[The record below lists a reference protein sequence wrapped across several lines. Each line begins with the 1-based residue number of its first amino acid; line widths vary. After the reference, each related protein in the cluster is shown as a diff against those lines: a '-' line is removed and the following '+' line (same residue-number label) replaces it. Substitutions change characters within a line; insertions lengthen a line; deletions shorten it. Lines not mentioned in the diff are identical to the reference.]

1 MEILTTKIYTEV
13 SCALDKGY
21 KVISAQGSSRSSK
34 TYNILIFLIVYLL
47 QHPKTVL
54 SVVRKTLPALKGS
67 SYRDFKEIMQDKF
80 KLWDNRCMNKSE
92 MMYTF
97 PNGSFVEFFST
108 DDEQKIRGRKR
119 DILYC
124 NEANEITLLEWQQL
138 VMRTTTFSI
147 VDYNPSFSDEHWL
160 CALNKDPRTYH
171 FISTYKDNPFLEQTI
186 IDEIESLQYKN
197 KVLWQVYGLGQRAM
211 AEGLVFPE
219 FEIVDEFP
227 HYAKHV
233 AAGLDFGYS
242 CFSGDT
248 LITTLHGN
256 IPIKDIKRGDFVLT
270 RYGYKK
276 VLNKHI
282 NGIKEV
288 VGKKILLGN
297 RMIEIFSTD
306 NHNFNI
312 NGKWKKYVELT
323 KGDRLF
329 VLSNLTEKN
338 IVGTQTGSIQT
349 IITANGKVEESTTI
363 KSYIMQCMNFITGKF
378 QMAKSYII
386 LITILLTMTFSTL
399 LQLPPVNI
407 RSFIRRN
414 WRNIKLKSRQA
425 RFGLLNLIGV
435 NGAEKLMKIFPMKE
449 ELASIVEKNIPRQIH
464 IKDFVQRNAIINGN
478 IHHRNVISKWFV
490 NIAGRFFWGI
500 NILNRNVA
508 PINARINWQTAKD
521 VLIFQRKFC
530 EVYDLEV
537 EDAHEYFAN
546 GILVHNCDP
555 TAIIRC
561 GLVDDKLYM
570 DEECY
575 RTHML
580 ASDIIRELKRIGL
593 FVYADSADPR
603 LVQEISNAGI
613 VIYPAD
619 KYKGSV
625 MGGLTKM
632 MEYKLRVTRRSVNL
646 IRELKNYVY
655 DQNKDGKFIN
665 EPVDAYNH
673 GIDAARYYTIG
684 KLLGKV
690 LLSRSYSKEDLGI
703 Y

>member
-97 PNGSFVEFFST
+97 PNGSFAEFFST

-160 CALNKDPRTYH
+160 CTLNKDPRTYH

-197 KVLWQVYGLGQRAM
+197 KVLWQVYGLGQQAM

-256 IPIKDIKRGDFVLT
+256 IPIKDVKRGDFVLT

-338 IVGTQTGSIQT
+338 IVGTLTGSIQT

-386 LITILLTMTFSTL
+386 LITTLLTMTFSTL

-425 RFGLLNLIGV
+425 RFGLPNLIGV

-449 ELASIVEKNIPRQIH
+449 EFASIVEKSIPRQIH

-508 PINARINWQTAKD
+508 LINARINWQTVKD

-561 GLVDDKLYM
+561 GLVDNKLYM

-603 LVQEISNAGI
+603 LIQEISNAGI

-632 MEYKLRVTRRSVNL
+632 MEYKPCVTRRSVNL

>member
-1 MEILTTKIYTEV
+1 MEILTTKIYTDV
-13 SCALDKGY
+13 SSALDKGY

-97 PNGSFVEFFST
+97 PNGSFAEFFST

-197 KVLWQVYGLGQRAM
+197 KVLWQVYGLGQQAM

-349 IITANGKVEESTTI
+349 II
-363 KSYIMQCMNFITGKF
+363 
-378 QMAKSYII
+378 
-386 LITILLTMTFSTL
+386 
-399 LQLPPVNI
+399 
-407 RSFIRRN
+407 
-414 WRNIKLKSRQA
+414 
-425 RFGLLNLIGV
+425 
-435 NGAEKLMKIFPMKE
+435 
-449 ELASIVEKNIPRQIH
+449 
-464 IKDFVQRNAIINGN
+464 NGN

-508 PINARINWQTAKD
+508 PINARINWQTVKD

-561 GLVDDKLYM
+561 GLVDNKLYM

-603 LVQEISNAGI
+603 LIQEISNAGI